1 MDGIAH
7 NRGEGPSSPHF
18 GVGRPTFGMARDQG
32 RRIEVAF
39 ALKSGGLLTAVE
51 ELEDT
56 LSAALVKRYAE
67 QLEKDIAEGKT
78 RTFVD
83 GWSTSGQ
90 YTWVNLREVS
100 AFSLRPAK

>member
-1 MDGIAH
+1 MDEIAH
-7 NRGEGPSSPHF
+7 NRSEGSSAPGF

-39 ALKSGGLLTAVE
+39 ALKNGGLLTAIE

-56 LSAALVKRYAE
+56 LSAALVARDAE
-67 QLEKDIAEGKT
+67 QLEKDVAEGKK
-78 RTFVD
+78 RTFTD
-83 GWSTSGQ
+83 GWAASGQ
-90 YTWVNLREVS
+90 HTWVDLREGA